1 MNTRICSIIASVTLL
16 IFSSGCGSTRNF
28 LFGRGA
34 RCGLCNRASTPAP
47 PPAMQA
53 PCGQTPY
60 AAPAYGAPQCQTPA
74 YQGSVVTAP
83 ASGCGCNGNT
93 GNVDGGQAYAGNP
106 CGSCGDG
113 GQAYAGNSCGG
124 CADYGMTYGGG
135 ECGGDCG
142 NVVGGYGPVVTDPY
156 TNGGIVGGSVPYNG
170 VVGEQVIGGQV
181 YPGTSAPIQSDNFDA
196 RVNSQK
202 FDSDGNRILWEQPL
216 PQGTTAL

>member
-1 MNTRICSIIASVTLL
+1 MPI
-16 IFSSGCGSTRNF
+16 
-28 LFGRGA
+28 
-34 RCGLCNRASTPAP
+34 
-47 PPAMQA
+47 
-53 PCGQTPY
+53 
-60 AAPAYGAPQCQTPA
+60 
-74 YQGSVVTAP
+74 
-83 ASGCGCNGNT
+83 
-93 GNVDGGQAYAGNP
+93 GGQAHAGNP
-106 CGSCGDG
+106 CGS
-113 GQAYAGNSCGG
+113 

-135 ECGGDCG
+135 ECAGECSSECSSECGGGCGGGCG

-181 YPGTSAPIQSDNFDA
+181 YPGTTAPIQSDNFDT